1 MKTIDIGAYFLVYD
15 FIVGVLMMLASEKIG
30 VYAGKVNKA
39 YGPRL
44 SRVAY
49 VSVFTFGACVTLLS
63 GSIYLAPYM
72 F

>member
-30 VYAGKVNKA
+30 VYSGYVNKA

-44 SRVAY
+44 SRLTC
-49 VSVFTFGACVTLLS
+49 VSVFTVGACVTLLS